1 MQLVGGNLLQD
12 LDNRA
17 NFNDKGERD
26 IFTAFVRTWRAD
38 GTEPVFSVSAEEL
51 PVHAYVSQ
59 KEVGRIRLSF
69 QSQQRQSILWFKER
83 S

>member
-1 MQLVGGNLLQD
+1 MQD
-12 LDNRA
+12 LGNRA

-26 IFTAFVRTWRAD
+26 ISATFLRTWRAD

-69 QSQQRQSILWFKER
+69 QSRQRQSILRVKER